1 MRINKYLAHQ
11 NICSRRE
18 ADKLI
23 QEKKVYINGKLAVL
37 GDDVSEEDKVEVRD
51 NHKNYLYFAYHKPK
65 GIITN
70 IPQKGEISIHNNAK
84 IPKEVF
90 PIGRLDKDSSG
101 LILLTNDGRVTK
113 RILDPKAELE
123 KEYLVLLD
131 KPVTQKFIQQMM
143 NGVVLDNGYK
153 TKPCNVRKYDDY
165 TIKIILTEGKKR
177 QIRRMAE
184 ALKYQVIELMRIRIG
199 KISLDNLQPN
209 EWRKLKE
216 I

>member
-1 MRINKYLAHQ
+1 MRINKYLAHKD
-11 NICSRRE
+11 ICSRRE
-18 ADKLI
+18 ADRLI
-23 QEKKVYINGKLAVL
+23 QENKVYINDRIAVL
-37 GDDVSEEDKVEVRD
+37 GDDVLEEDKVEVRN

-65 GIITN
+65 GIITHS
-70 IPQKGEISIHNNAK
+70 PQNDEISIHNIAK

-101 LILLTNDGRVTK
+101 LILLTNDGRVIK
-113 RILDPKAELE
+113 RILDPKSELE

-131 KPVTQKFIQQMM
+131 KPITQRFIQQMM
-143 NGVVLDNGYK
+143 NGVIIDSGYK

-184 ALKYQVIELMRIRIG
+184 ALKYQVVELMRIRIG
-199 KISLDNLQPN
+199 NISLDNLQPN
-209 EWRKLKE
+209 EWRKLRE

>member
-1 MRINKYLAHQ
+1 MRINKYLADKD
-11 NICSRRE
+11 ICSRRE

-23 QEKKVYINGKLAVL
+23 QEKKVYINDRLAVL
-37 GDDVSEEDKVEVRD
+37 GDDVSEDDKVEVR
-51 NHKNYLYFAYHKPK
+51 NNNKNYLYFAYHKPK
-65 GIITN
+65 GIITHS
-70 IPQKGEISIHNNAK
+70 PQNGEISIHDVAK

-101 LILLTNDGRVTK
+101 LIFLTNDGRVTK

-153 TKPCNVRKYDDY
+153 TKPCNIRKYDDY

-184 ALKYQVIELMRIRIG
+184 ALKYQVLELMRIRIG
-199 KISLDNLQPN
+199 KIALDNLQPN

-216 I
+216 M